1 MAGKLIILDRDG
13 VINYDSREYVK
24 SAAEWRPLPNSIEAI
39 AKICVNNTVVI
50 ASNQSGLG
58 RGLFTLDD
66 LQQMHSKMLKLV
78 EAAGGKID
86 NIYYCPHT
94 PNDNCECRK
103 PKPGLFNKIL
113 TDYSFAISDVYAVG
127 DSLRDLQAAYSSGI
141 RNLF

>member
-1 MAGKLIILDRDG
+1 
-13 VINYDSREYVK
+13 
-24 SAAEWRPLPNSIEAI
+24 
-39 AKICVNNTVVI
+39 
-50 ASNQSGLG
+50 
-58 RGLFTLDD
+58 
-66 LQQMHSKMLKLV
+66 MLKLV

-141 RNLF
+141 RNLFLVKTGNGEKAASFNKDELAQMHVTVVLDLNDFVNYIKN